1 MPQKFYITTAID
13 YPNNR
18 PHIGHAFEKIGAD
31 VQARYRRMQGYDTHF
46 LIGNDENTVKV
57 SKRAAELGAN
67 TKEYVDKMAGVFKT
81 AWRSLQIS
89 NDDFIQTSEQR
100 HQVGCQ
106 KFIQKVYDAGYI
118 YKKAYEALYCEGCE
132 SFKTAKDLV
141 DGRCQNH
148 PNQELKRLQEENY
161 FFALSKFRDRL
172 LKLYEEHPE
181 FIQPETRRNE
191 IVSLVEGGL
200 DDISITRQHID
211 WGIPVPFDANQTIY
225 VWFDALLNYITGVGY
240 GTDDDGPA
248 SKFRRW
254 WPAETHVIGKDITRF
269 HCALWPAMLM
279 AAGVELPR
287 RVQVHGF
294 VLVQDP
300 TGLWVKSS
308 KSGTSVDPMELF
320 EMHGAD
326 PVRYVFMR
334 ECPFNGDGEFS
345 YERFVAVYNSDLANN
360 LGNLYSRTVAM
371 CLRYFEGNLAGSAAI
386 APTEVFEGI
395 DVQAVVRDVQ
405 SRIESCEYNI
415 ALATIWQQVLDPA
428 NRYIDRT
435 KPFELAKKDRAACL
449 RVLANLAEVLRVAAI
464 LTKPFIPAASQKI
477 YGGFNYSK
485 RYDAVAFDDAAAPAA
500 GPVEFHVTAELK
512 DGKVLPLFPRIETT
526 T

>member
-1 MPQKFYITTAID
+1 MPEKFYITTAID

-57 SKRAAELGAN
+57 SKRAAELGRG
-67 TKEYVDKMAGVFKT
+67 TKEYVDEMAGVFKT
-81 AWRSLQIS
+81 AWRSLEIS
-89 NDDFIQTSEQR
+89 NDDFIQTSEER
-100 HQVGCQ
+100 HKVGCQ

-132 SFKTAKDLV
+132 AFKTVKDLV

-148 PNQELKRLQEENY
+148 PNQELKKLQEENY

-172 LKLYEEHPE
+172 LKLYDEHPN

-200 DDISITRQHID
+200 DDISITRTHID
-211 WGIPVPFDANQTIY
+211 WGIRVPFDPEQTIY
-225 VWFDALLNYITGVGY
+225 VWFDALLNYITGVGH
-240 GTDDDGPA
+240 GTDEE
-248 SKFRRW
+248 KFRRW
-254 WPAETHVIGKDITRF
+254 WPAEMHVIGKDITRF

-294 VLVQDP
+294 VMTRDESGQLA
-300 TGLWVKSS
+300 KMS
-308 KSGTSVDPMELF
+308 KSLGNVVNPMDLYDRF
-320 EMHGAD
+320 GAD
-326 PVRYVFMR
+326 AFRYFFMR
-334 ECPFNGDGEFS
+334 ECPFTGDGEFS
-345 YERFVAVYNSDLANN
+345 YERFITVYNSDLANN
-360 LGNLYSRTVAM
+360 LGNLYSRSVTM
-371 CLRYFEGNLAGSAAI
+371 CLKYFEGNLAGSAAI
-386 APTEVFEGI
+386 AAGEVFEGI
-395 DVQAVVRDVQ
+395 DVAAVVREVQ
-405 SRIESCEYNI
+405 SRIEACEYNV

-435 KPFELAKKDRAACL
+435 KPFELAKTDKDACQ
-449 RVLANLAEVLRVAAI
+449 RVLVNLAEAVRLAAI
-464 LTKPFIPAASQKI
+464 LTKPFIPATSQKL
-477 YGGFNYSK
+477 YGGFNYPTP
-485 RYDAVAFDDAAAPAA
+485 YDTIRFAHTTAPTPPR
-500 GPVEFHVTAELK
+500 GLRVTAELK
-512 DGKVLPLFPRIETT
+512 DGKVPPLFPRIETKEAKN
-526 T
+526 